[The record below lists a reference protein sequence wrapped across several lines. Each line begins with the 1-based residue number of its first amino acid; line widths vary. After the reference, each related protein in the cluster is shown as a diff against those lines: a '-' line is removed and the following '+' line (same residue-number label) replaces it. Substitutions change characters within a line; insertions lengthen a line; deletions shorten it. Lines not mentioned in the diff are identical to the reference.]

1 MIYRSTRSE
10 HRASAPEAVLQGI
23 APDGG
28 LYVPESFPDFDWQG
42 CLRCPPTEISA
53 RVLAALLPGCGD
65 AEGLVDKAYFGKFST
80 PLLCPLERVGGLW
93 SLELYHGPTSAFKDV
108 ALSVLP
114 RLISEARR
122 SSGIETMQ
130 NTFETHAMPAPRRQS
145 LPTLDGNTTVLSPV
159 GMTL

>member
-53 RVLAALLPGCGD
+53 RVLAALKRKEDGQ
-65 AEGLVDKAYFGKFST
+65 AAA
-80 PLLCPLERVGGLW
+80 LEALR
-93 SLELYHGPTSAFKDV
+93 LEV
-108 ALSVLP
+108 A
-114 RLISEARR
+114 
-122 SSGIETMQ
+122 Q
-130 NTFETHAMPAPRRQS
+130 
-145 LPTLDGNTTVLSPV
+145 
-159 GMTL
+159 